1 MGRETGSEERR
12 LRAILCRI
20 GTLVD
25 EADLCRH
32 RETLVATPLPVAVSV
47 EAEQAAAVEQAAA
60 LLGVAPSTLE
70 EYFRSGAL
78 RYFRMGRRKLV
89 LLETLHEFA
98 RDLERAETEDNRRD

>member
-47 EAEQAAAVEQAAA
+47 EQAA
-60 LLGVAPSTLE
+60 TL
-70 EYFRSGAL
+70 
-78 RYFRMGRRKLV
+78 LV
-89 LLETLHEFA
+89 LQ
-98 RDLERAETEDNRRD
+98 RRFIKLGAS

>member
-1 MGRETGSEERR
+1 MGRETGSEERQ
-12 LRAILCRI
+12 LRSILCRI

-25 EADLCRH
+25 EADLSHH
-32 RETLVATPLPVAVSV
+32 REALVATPLPVAVS
-47 EAEQAAAVEQAAA
+47 VEQAAA